1 LPAGELGLLPSSTRS
16 IPRNAKRASIDTD
29 KRWVTVAFTWNG
41 LRALDLPETSL
52 TTFPE
57 ELQQG
62 MAARAQI
69 LGDNGAD
76 YPDKLGWQTS
86 QWSHYLQFPSPTC
99 PTMR

>member
-1 LPAGELGLLPSSTRS
+1 M
-16 IPRNAKRASIDTD
+16 RASIDTD

-76 YPDKLGWQTS
+76 YPDKLGWRTGQE
-86 QWSHYLQFPSPTC
+86 SHYLQFSSPTC
-99 PTMR
+99 PLCVDRR